1 MVRIMV
7 VVDVVSGRG
16 EEETWDVRQESFL
29 ALVGAAT

>member
-1 MVRIMV
+1 MVRIM
-7 VVDVVSGRG
+7 VDVVSGRG